1 MSDLHIV
8 ESAADADSHR
18 LARGAAAN
26 AAVLIAAN
34 FRGVFTFLIARILGE
49 AGLGRFSLVF
59 ATVDLLTKVA
69 TVGLDTSIIPLV
81 ARTEAAGQR
90 DQSRRLFVRSVV
102 LCLVAST
109 ALVVIGIPF
118 VAWFAEKRHLDE
130 FTRGG
135 TIMLLALPGI
145 AVARVSTGVSRGLLA
160 MRSEFFS
167 RGLVETWVTTG
178 VFIVAVSLGLRDVAP
193 SLAVVCGSFG
203 GALVAFVLTAQTIEL
218 GRHHAAHARTGR
230 DEGRSLAGYGEMI
243 RFSLPVAASGLLNSL
258 ALRVDVLLLGAFVG
272 RAPGVTI
279 ESFGVF
285 CAAAE
290 VAGGL
295 RKVRQVFDPIFA
307 PVAAARHVASERM
320 ALKETV
326 AGPGRWVLAGQLP
339 IVGALMLASGSVLS
353 IYGPGFR
360 AGAAWLA
367 ILALAHAANSF
378 AGLVE
383 TLLMIERPSLN
394 FANATATVGVQ
405 AIAGLLL
412 IPKFGVMG
420 AVVAMGAGFTAQG
433 VLRFIELKHVF
444 GWAWPWR
451 SLLRPLAAFAI
462 AFTPA
467 AILRVLGGEHVEI
480 ASGLLFLASY
490 VAAWYRLGAD
500 PADRLVWR
508 RLLKRG

>member
-1 MSDLHIV
+1 MSDSSV
-8 ESAADADSHR
+8 ESAASADSHR

-26 AAVLIAAN
+26 AAVLVAAN

-59 ATVDLLTKVA
+59 ATVDLATKVA

-81 ARTEAAGQR
+81 ARSEAGGHR
-90 DQSRRLFVRSVV
+90 DESRRLFVRGLVIALFSSAILVV
-102 LCLVAST
+102 LGVP
-109 ALVVIGIPF
+109 VVGWY
-118 VAWFAEKRHLDE
+118 ARTRHLEE

-145 AVARVSTGVSRGLLA
+145 AIARVCTGVSRGLMA
-160 MRSEFFS
+160 MRTEFFS

-178 VFIVAVSLGLRDVAP
+178 VFVLAISLGMRDAAPSVAVVA
-193 SLAVVCGSFG
+193 GSFG
-203 GALVAFVLTAQTIEL
+203 GALAAFALTAETIRL
-218 GRHHAAHARTGR
+218 GRQHALHVRVE
-230 DEGRSLAGYGEMI
+230 DEDRSASSYRNVL
-243 RFSLPVAASGLLNSL
+243 RFSIPVAASGLLNSL

-272 RAPGVTI
+272 HAPGVTI

-307 PVAAARHVASERM
+307 PVAAARHVASDRV

-339 IVGALMLASGSVLS
+339 LVGALMLASGSVLS
-353 IYGPGFR
+353 IYGAGFR
-360 AGAAWLA
+360 TGAAWLA
-367 ILALAHAANSF
+367 ILALSHAVNSF

-383 TLLMIERPSLN
+383 TLLMIERPNLN
-394 FANATATVGVQ
+394 LANAVATVGVQ
-405 AIAGLLL
+405 TVAGVVL
-412 IPKFGVMG
+412 IPWLGVMG
-420 AVVAMGAGFTAQG
+420 AVLAMAAGFAVQG
-433 VLRFIELKHVF
+433 VLRFAELKHVF

-451 SLLRPLAAFAI
+451 SLLRPLAAFALSF
-462 AFTPA
+462 APA
-467 AILRVLGGEHVEI
+467 AALRVLGGPRVEI
-480 ASGLLFLASY
+480 ASALVFLAAY
-490 VAAWYRLGAD
+490 AAAWYRLGAD
-500 PADRLVWR
+500 PSDRAVWR
-508 RLLKRG
+508 RLLKRD